1 MFLIF
6 YFWCF
11 WFLNGLGV
19 VRIVWH
25 TCSWGFQW
33 CCFFCLTVWHTCV
46 MWVLTQEW
54 SIPLSRIV
62 SLIAGGILRGDW
74 DAPSHLLKLLV
85 GIDRGMLCH
94 VDDQWQMMTDC
105 QTLTK
110 NEREL
115 IMPIFQEKETSTFS
129 HCLMG
134 VNHRI
139 HRKMDWELCFV
150 CPCLKW
156 SSPTQLGVVTTLSWC
171 FSACSFNSTGCQ
183 STWCREVIK

>member
-1 MFLIF
+1 MILFFWGDFVTFQGRTSQTSGGYVSYFIFLMFLMFLIF
-6 YFWCF
+6 ERRWGGSYCLTHM
-11 WFLNGLGV
+11 FLM
-19 VRIVWH
+19 
-25 TCSWGFQW
+25 FQW
-33 CCFFCLTVWHTCV
+33 CCFFCLTVWHTCD

-74 DAPSHLLKLLV
+74 DAPSRLLKLLV
-85 GIDRGMLCH
+85 GIDGGMLCH

-105 QTLTK
+105 QTLNK

-139 HRKMDWELCFV
+139 HRKMD
-150 CPCLKW
+150 
-156 SSPTQLGVVTTLSWC
+156 
-171 FSACSFNSTGCQ
+171 
-183 STWCREVIK
+183 